1 MMRRLRHIRRRA
13 ERSRRRTVA
22 PFDRSD
28 RMMSTTDTML
38 TGYSQASAPLGMT
51 RGMTHA
57 PPAQGF
63 DLAAALF
70 GAPERP
76 DGECAA

>member
-1 MMRRLRHIRRRA
+1 
-13 ERSRRRTVA
+13 
-22 PFDRSD
+22 
-28 RMMSTTDTML
+28 MSTTDTML
-38 TGYSQASAPLGMT
+38 TGLSQASAPL
-51 RGMTHA
+51 GMTHA

-70 GAPERP
+70 GAFERP